1 MHTHTHTH
9 MQLLAVGTSK
19 GVLGVYNMSMGED
32 YICPVAVF
40 TAHPPRDGQQDMR
53 FGQLNSEPRSQAYP
67 RFLYYRS
74 GSQRDKTCN
83 TKSGGK
89 PGNKATKQ

>member
-1 MHTHTHTH
+1 
-9 MQLLAVGTSK
+9 
-19 GVLGVYNMSMGED
+19 MSMGED

-53 FGQLNSEPRSQAYP
+53 FGQLTKQLASFP